1 MARPRK
7 CRRIC
12 QLPRQTLFQPE
23 ESTCQGEIRM
33 SLDEF
38 ECIRLIDLNQLQQ
51 EECALRM
58 NVART
63 TVQAIYLSARTK
75 IADALVNC
83 KKLRIEG
90 GDVALC
96 ARRGECCPNVCD
108 AHCRC
113 GQTDCQACARR
124 ESTQRPQAVKSET

>member
-12 QLPRQTLFQPE
+12 QMPHT
-23 ESTCQGEIRM
+23 TCFAPNVDPAGEIM
-33 SLDEF
+33 MTLDEF
-38 ECIRLIDLNQLQQ
+38 EAIRLIDAEGLQQ

-75 IADALVNC
+75 IADALVHG
-83 KKLRIEG
+83 KTLRICG
-90 GDVALC
+90 GDVSLC
-96 ARRGECCPNVCD
+96 PRSGCCGRRCEGGE
-108 AHCRC
+108 
-113 GQTDCQACARR
+113 
-124 ESTQRPQAVKSET
+124 

>member
-12 QLPRQTLFQPE
+12 QMPRPTRFLPE
-23 ESTCQGEIRM
+23 DGGAGEICM

-38 ECIRLIDLNQLQQ
+38 ECIRLIDLMHLQQ

-63 TVQAIYLSARTK
+63 TVQTIYLSARCK
-75 IADALVNC
+75 LAEALVQG
-83 KKLRIEG
+83 KSLRIEG
-90 GDVALC
+90 GDVRLC
-96 ARRGECCPNVCD
+96 ERSGGCCPDVCD

-113 GQTDCQACARR
+113 GERDCALCD
-124 ESTQRPQAVKSET
+124 RPRKDS

>member
-12 QLPRQTLFQPE
+12 QMPRT
-23 ESTCQGEIRM
+23 TCFAPSGDAAGEICM
-33 SLDEF
+33 TLDEF
-38 ECIRLIDLNQLQQ
+38 ESIRLIDAEGLQQ

-63 TVQAIYLSARTK
+63 TVQAIYLSARMK
-75 IADALVNC
+75 LADALVHG
-83 KKLRIEG
+83 KALRIAG

-96 ARRGECCPNVCD
+96 PRAGCCGRRCE
-108 AHCRC
+108 
-113 GQTDCQACARR
+113 R
-124 ESTQRPQAVKSET
+124 EE